1 MSYSQ
6 QEFDM
11 FCEQQQRQANIEG
24 TVSREL
30 PQTPQTQG
38 NVNETTV
45 MENTNNANGGA
56 NQLMSTINAL
66 LQQNAMMLTML
77 QQNQTSNQNSS
88 SNCNDRVSNFNIMPD
103 FSKTIENFDGKDS
116 MMAKR
121 WLTKLETTARLHS
134 WPDAFIFETATSH
147 LTGAAKFWLVGRYD
161 EITDWMT
168 FKKAFTN
175 TFIVAESMT
184 DLWKTMYEC
193 VQKNKD
199 VGMYFHEKVA
209 LCKRLPLDFKETKE
223 QIAIGLWSDKLSS
236 FVRTLCQT
244 KKIDEIRKERLR
256 APREKRQREQV
267 KEEKLMPK
275 VNQSLVKTENDNTRD
290 KRPPIKN
297 ENGEYKCYNCNK
309 FGHIARNCPEEKR
322 ELLCKICQSKEH
334 TQRHCPQKN
343 RTQTEER
350 SEVKIL
356 ERKQLST
363 IRLIDTGSSDCTIK
377 ASVALLKNFEIVR
390 DIVELKCF
398 GPENFKVTSPGT
410 TSAVISIDTVE
421 AKNIKMRIVP
431 DDSQAVDVIIGRT
444 YTELPHIVYVKIDN
458 KLTFHYRDNYFANMS
473 IMPDTD
479 QVVESRV
486 QIVDKEA
493 DADMCPLSINFI
505 STIDGNVLPL
515 LNFNKGQST
524 AINICQELE
533 RSSICQVEEIR
544 FSREPVVRA
553 DINVGEDQ
561 PEEIVNDLLDVL
573 NQYRDCIAMN
583 IHELGCTK
591 AIEMDIIEKPGSV
604 PLQCKPHKP
613 GEKLQHVDAMSRAPV
628 ERPAVDDNQEDTT
641 SVFSITTTE
650 DEILLYQTVDQ
661 DLQRKINILKKNK
674 EERTLY
680 EKGEVKDYVLR
691 EGILYKQDQGRLLYV
706 IPKPMRKSLAE
717 SSQES
722 YILSNLEGKPFD
734 VVHID
739 HLGPFVTSSRKNKY
753 ILVIIDNLTKFV
765 RLEATRDTKADGVVK
780 KLEDF
785 VLDFGALTKIISDR
799 ATCFT
804 SQKFEAFCRKHG
816 IKHVLNSPRHAQANG
831 QVEIVNRT
839 IIPVLQAAIEDPEKK
854 DWDKNLKKIAL
865 DLNESINKTTQESPF
880 KLLYGYHPRHDEGEL
895 RKLTVEDDYQRPE
908 ELQNSGRERII
919 QEQIKYKMKYDK
931 NRYRNVHYDVGN
943 IVYLKTVPT
952 QTGESTKLQNKYR
965 GPLVITKVLPNDT
978 YGVTDLRNDKQGR
991 RYASTA
997 HVSQLKLWEPAKD
1010 DIIIIVSDGEEDE
1023 NGSAEESEMNLNQSE
1038 LEDEFR
1044 LGWPNDS
1051 DHMSKTVA
1059 KVGNT
1064 EPQLDFG
1071 SRRKTVVRDAGV
1083 Q

>member
-24 TVSREL
+24 TVNREL

-236 FVRTLCQT
+236 FVRSKHHENIDELYQDIMSNE
-244 KKIDEIRKERLR
+244 KIDEIRKERLR

-275 VNQSLVKTENDNTRD
+275 VNQSMVKTENDNTRD

-363 IRLIDTGSSDCTIK
+363 ISKYLKDIFVNGEKLTGLIDTGSSDCTIK

-444 YTELPHIVYVKIDN
+444 YTELPQIVYVKIDN

-561 PEEIVNDLLDVL
+561 PEEI
-573 NQYRDCIAMN
+573 
-583 IHELGCTK
+583 
-591 AIEMDIIEKPGSV
+591 
-604 PLQCKPHKP
+604 
-613 GEKLQHVDAMSRAPV
+613 
-628 ERPAVDDNQEDTT
+628 
-641 SVFSITTTE
+641 
-650 DEILLYQTVDQ
+650 
-661 DLQRKINILKKNK
+661 
-674 EERTLY
+674 
-680 EKGEVKDYVLR
+680 
-691 EGILYKQDQGRLLYV
+691 
-706 IPKPMRKSLAE
+706 
-717 SSQES
+717 
-722 YILSNLEGKPFD
+722 
-734 VVHID
+734 
-739 HLGPFVTSSRKNKY
+739 
-753 ILVIIDNLTKFV
+753 
-765 RLEATRDTKADGVVK
+765 
-780 KLEDF
+780 
-785 VLDFGALTKIISDR
+785 
-799 ATCFT
+799 
-804 SQKFEAFCRKHG
+804 
-816 IKHVLNSPRHAQANG
+816 
-831 QVEIVNRT
+831 
-839 IIPVLQAAIEDPEKK
+839 K

-1059 KVGNT
+1059 K
-1064 EPQLDFG
+1064 
-1071 SRRKTVVRDAGV
+1071 
-1083 Q
+1083 